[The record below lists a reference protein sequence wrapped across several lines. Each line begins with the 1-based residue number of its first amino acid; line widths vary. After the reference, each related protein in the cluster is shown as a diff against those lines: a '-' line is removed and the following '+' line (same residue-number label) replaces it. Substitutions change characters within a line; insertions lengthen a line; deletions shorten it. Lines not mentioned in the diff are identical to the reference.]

1 MKQCWPEGDLR
12 AYLDRELAPDE
23 MERAAAHLA
32 ECPECSG
39 RCDALSAT
47 AQRVSAWMDGVDTC
61 GCAGRR
67 AATPRPGGMEVC
79 GSGAGRSGR
88 NRNRHHGGGAS
99 GRQPART
106 VHVAPV
112 PAVQP
117 DELVP
122 RAHEAVIRPE
132 RPRRPRARRPIER
145 TENFVALD
153 NEPFEAGWVVRM
165 ALGPDQI
172 QADVVFSADG
182 RARAYRLVSN
192 SSN

>member
-47 AQRVSAWMDGVDTC
+47 AQRVSAWMTELTPAAVPV
-61 GCAGRR
+61 AAPPRPAR
-67 AATPRPGGMEVC
+67 AAWKFAAAALATAAAIVIAITAAAHRD
-79 GSGAGRSGR
+79 S
-88 NRNRHHGGGAS
+88 
-99 GRQPART
+99 QPART

-132 RPRRPRARRPIER
+132 RPRRPRARGPIER